1 MSFWKGYT
9 MSGIL
14 YVVGTPIGNLGDITE
29 RQLETLAAADFI
41 AAEDTRVT
49 RKLLS
54 HFDLHT
60 PLVSYHEH
68 STETVISGIMDRIA
82 CGEKCAVVT
91 DAGMPCISDPG
102 AILVRRCQE
111 DGIAIQVV
119 PGPSAVISAL
129 AVSGQD
135 TSRFCFE
142 GFLSVTKKQR
152 TAHLESLRRET
163 RTMVFY
169 EAPHKLLRT
178 LDDLLAVFGDRSLT
192 ICRELT
198 KLHEEVTKTTLVT
211 AISYYTENA
220 PRGEFVLV
228 VAGASE
234 TQDDAQLTI
243 ETVVARAQ
251 ERILAGER
259 AAEVCRELAAE
270 TGFSKREL
278 YQAVLNAK

>member
-1 MSFWKGYT
+1 
-9 MSGIL
+9 MSGML

-29 RQLETLAAADFI
+29 RQLEILGNVDFI

-49 RKLLS
+49 RKLLT

-68 STETVISGIMDRIA
+68 SPEAVIAKIA
-82 CGEKCAVVT
+82 ERLHAGEQCAVVT

-102 AILVRRCQE
+102 ALLVQRC
-111 DGIAIQVV
+111 IAESIPMQVV

-135 TSRFCFE
+135 TGRFCFE
-142 GFLSVTKKQR
+142 GFLSVNKKQR
-152 TAHLESLRRET
+152 HAHLDGLKREQ

-169 EAPHKLLRT
+169 EAPHKLLTT
-178 LDDLLAVFGDRSLT
+178 LRDMAAVFGEDRSLT

-198 KLHEEVTKTTLVT
+198 KIHEEVRKTTFAD
-211 AISYYTENA
+211 AIRDYEAQA

-228 VAGASE
+228 IAGAAE
-234 TQDDAQLTI
+234 TGAGDQLPL
-243 ETVVARAQ
+243 EAVLAEAKARIA
-251 ERILAGER
+251 AGER
-259 AAEVCRELAAE
+259 AADVCKQLAAE
-270 TGFSKREL
+270 TGYPKRTL
-278 YQAVLNAK
+278 YEAVAQK

>member
-1 MSFWKGYT
+1 

-14 YVVGTPIGNLGDITE
+14 YIVGTPIGNLGDMTE
-29 RQLETLAAADFI
+29 RQLDILSKVDFI

-54 HFDLHT
+54 HFDIHT

-68 STETVISGIMDRIA
+68 SSEAVIRQIVERIA
-82 CGEKCAVVT
+82 TGECCAVVT

-102 AILVRRCQE
+102 AILVQNC
-111 DGIAIQVV
+111 IAEHLSMQVI

-129 AVSGQD
+129 AISGQD
-135 TSRFCFE
+135 TTRFCFE

-152 TAHLESLRRET
+152 YSHLEALQHET

-169 EAPHKLLRT
+169 EAPHKLLNT
-178 LDDLLAVFGDRSLT
+178 LKDMLTYFGDRSIS

-198 KLHEEVTKTTLVT
+198 KIHEEMMKTTLAEAVRFYET
-211 AISYYTENA
+211 NP

-228 VAGASE
+228 IAGEQRTEESE
-234 TQDDAQLTI
+234 KPALEAVLAI
-243 ETVVARAQ
+243 AR
-251 ERILAGER
+251 ERIAGGER
-259 AAEVCRELAAE
+259 AADVCKQLAGE
-270 TGFSKREL
+270 TGYPKRVL
-278 YQAVLNAK
+278 YQAVISE